1 MKDPKT
7 QFIDEQVSKLT
18 QLWLGRV
25 FLIGMALFPLL
36 GIMDYVVAPAFFH
49 KFIVYRIFIT
59 FFLFILYLLNKLKL
73 HTVAQYTLLLIGT
86 AMSGVSIELMILQLG
101 GHSSSYYAGLN
112 LVLIAALGFI
122 PMGMVVSCLCVAVI
136 YSIYL
141 VPILVFDT
149 ITNFPLF
156 LSHNAFML
164 ATFTIALS
172 WRALGQKVLIKQL
185 DLQYDLVQDRMTLA
199 NNSEQL
205 KQLVQERTAL
215 YLESESSY
223 RAIFDNSMDG
233 ILVLDGNGI
242 IVKSN
247 EKAHKI
253 HDVATNSLQ
262 GSNIHLLQLE
272 KNREKFLGV
281 IKRVLDGENVLYETE
296 HYRKDGSPVS
306 LEVCANRVSLG
317 DANYVQMILR
327 DITEKK
333 KIQEHLLQ
341 SQKMESVATLAG
353 GISHDLNNV
362 LTAILGHTEIL
373 GRRIKGSLENDD
385 TIITSLNVIERA
397 VRNGSRMISQLMDF
411 ARRKKSEI
419 FPISVND
426 IIVDTLKLV
435 ERVLSKNISIKL
447 ELDPTI
453 PRVDGDVTQLS
464 QVIMNLVVNAKDAMP
479 GGGDI
484 TINTSKC
491 SRYNIYNSAPPFVPA
506 ADYVVLKMSD
516 TGAGIPQE
524 VKANIFEP
532 FFTTKEH
539 GKGTGL
545 GLAMVYSVVTNHRGY
560 VAVTSE
566 PARGTTFT
574 LFFPVSSADSLRQ
587 YTFIERRV
595 QKNKT
600 VLVVDDDEMN
610 LNIIKDTLEREQYK
624 VLATTNP
631 RLALEMFNSGRDR
644 IALVITDI
652 LMPNIDGHELAHQ
665 ILKIKPEQR
674 ILTITGNSELRDYPV
689 MSHEY
694 PILKKPFDSATLI
707 NNVKRVLLA

>member
-1 MKDPKT
+1 
-7 QFIDEQVSKLT
+7 
-18 QLWLGRV
+18 
-25 FLIGMALFPLL
+25 MALFPLL

-49 KFIVYRIFIT
+49 KFMVYRVFIT
-59 FFLFILYLLNKLKL
+59 FFLCILYLLNKLKL
-73 HTVAQYTLLLIGT
+73 HAFAQYSLVLIGT
-86 AMSGVSIELMILQLG
+86 AISGIIIELMILQFG
-101 GHSSSYYAGLN
+101 GHRSSYYAGLN
-112 LVLIAALGFI
+112 LVIITSLGFI
-122 PMGMVVSCLCVAVI
+122 PMGMVVSFLCVAVI
-136 YSIYL
+136 YIIYL
-141 VPILVFDT
+141 VPILAFDT
-149 ITNFPLF
+149 ISDFPLF

-164 ATFTIALS
+164 ATFTLALS

-185 DLQYDLVQDRMTLA
+185 DLQYDLIQDRMTLA
-199 NNSEQL
+199 KNSEQL
-205 KQLVQERTAL
+205 KLLVEERTAL

-247 EKAHKI
+247 DKAHKI

-262 GSNIHLLQLE
+262 GSNIQLLQLE
-272 KNREKFLGV
+272 KNRERLLGV
-281 IKRVLDGENVLYETE
+281 IKRVLEGENVLYETE

-317 DANYVQMILR
+317 DTNYVQMIIR

-373 GRRIKGSLENDD
+373 GRKIKGSFESDA
-385 TIITSLNVIERA
+385 TVMMALNVIERA

-419 FPISVND
+419 LPININD

-435 ERVLSKNISIKL
+435 ERVLSKNISVRL

-464 QVIMNLVVNAKDAMP
+464 QVVMNLVVNAKDAMP

-484 TINTSKC
+484 TINTFKC
-491 SRYNIYNSAPPFVPA
+491 SRQNIYDVAPPFVPA
-506 ADYVVLKMSD
+506 ADYVVFKISD
-516 TGAGIPQE
+516 TGAGIPE
-524 VKANIFEP
+524 DVKANIFEP
-532 FFTTKEH
+532 FFTTKDR

-560 VAVTSE
+560 ISVNSE
-566 PARGTTFT
+566 PTKGTTFT

-587 YTFIERRV
+587 FAFIDRKF

-600 VLVVDDDEMN
+600 ILVIDDDEMN
-610 LNIIKDTLEREQYK
+610 LNVIKDILEREQYN

-631 RLALEMFNSGRDR
+631 RLALDIFNSGKDT

-652 LMPNIDGHELAHQ
+652 LMPNIDGYELAHQ

-674 ILTITGNSELRDYPV
+674 ILTITGSGEPREIIDA
-689 MSHEY
+689 SHEY
-694 PILKKPFDSATLI
+694 PILKKPFDSATLM
-707 NNVKRVLLA
+707 NNVKRVMIA

>member
-1 MKDPKT
+1 MKDLKSL
-7 QFIDEQVSKLT
+7 FIEEQISKLT
-18 QLWLGRV
+18 QLWLGRG

-36 GIMDYVVAPAFFH
+36 GIMDYVVAPVFFY
-49 KFIVYRIFIT
+49 KFMVYRGLIT
-59 FFLFILYLLNKLKL
+59 LLLFILYLLNKIKL
-73 HTVAQYTLLLIGT
+73 HAFAQYSLVLVAT
-86 AMSGVSIELMILQLG
+86 AMSGITIELMILKLG

-112 LVLIAALGFI
+112 LVLITALGFI
-122 PMGMVVSCLCVAVI
+122 PMGMVVSFLCVAVI
-136 YSIYL
+136 YAIYL
-141 VPILVFDT
+141 IPILAFDT
-149 ITNFPLF
+149 ISNFPLF

-164 ATFTIALS
+164 ATFTLALS

-185 DLQYDLVQDRMTLA
+185 DLQYDLIQERISLA

-233 ILVLDGNGI
+233 ILVLDENGI

-253 HDVATNSLQ
+253 HDVVPNSLR
-262 GSNIHLLQLE
+262 GSNVQLLQLD
-272 KNREKFLGV
+272 KNREKLLGV
-281 IKRVLDGENVLYETE
+281 VKRVLDGENVFYETE
-296 HYRKDGSPVS
+296 HYRKDGSLAS
-306 LEVCANRVSLG
+306 LEVCANRVTLG
-317 DANYVQMILR
+317 DTNYVQMILR
-327 DITEKK
+327 DITEKR

-373 GRRIKGSLENDD
+373 SRKIKGPFENDD
-385 TIITSLNVIERA
+385 TVIKSLNVIERA

-419 FPISVND
+419 LPVNIND
-426 IIVDTLKLV
+426 IIADTIKLV
-435 ERVLSKNISIKL
+435 ERVLNKNIFVRL
-447 ELDPTI
+447 ELDTTI

-464 QVIMNLVVNAKDAMP
+464 QVVMNLVVNAKDAMI
-479 GGGDI
+479 GGGVI
-484 TINTSKC
+484 TINTFRC
-491 SRYNIYNSAPPFVPA
+491 SRQNVYLYAPPFVPA
-506 ADYVVLKMSD
+506 TDYVIFKISD
-516 TGAGIPQE
+516 TGAGIPEE

-532 FFTTKEH
+532 FFTTKER

-545 GLAMVYSVVTNHRGY
+545 GLAMVYSVVTNHKGY
-560 VAVTSE
+560 ISVSSE
-566 PARGTTFT
+566 PGRGTTFT
-574 LFFPVSSADSLRQ
+574 LYFPVSSADSMRQ
-587 YTFIERRV
+587 HSFVDRNF

-600 VLVVDDDEMN
+600 VLVIDDDEMN
-610 LNIIKDTLEREQYK
+610 LNVIKEILEREQYN

-631 RLALEMFNSGRDR
+631 ILALDIFKSGKET

-652 LMPNIDGHELAHQ
+652 IMPNIDGYELTQQ
-665 ILKIKPEQR
+665 IIKIKPEQR
-674 ILTITGNSELRDYPV
+674 ILIITGTGEPPNFGDT
-689 MSHEY
+689 SHEY
-694 PILKKPFDSATLI
+694 TTLRKPFDSATLM
-707 NNVKRVLLA
+707 NNVKHVMLA